1 MIIDLN
7 TFEQTIDPAILKRG
21 LTYFK
26 QGKVISVEHYAD
38 SEVCA
43 TIQGSDELYTTRL
56 KIQGDNIVESC
67 CSCPYDLGPV
77 CKHVAALIFYL
88 KQDELG
94 IKVKAASNKRAKT
107 PAQTKQEAFEKTLAS
122 VTKEQLSEYVEYLCS
137 QNRTIRQEFLSRYQ
151 PQEAKNSKTHYKS
164 SLSAL
169 SHSLTHRG
177 FMDFH
182 SANYFSDALDQTLG
196 EADNRIE
203 AGDYISAIG
212 AACAVLEEAT
222 KAINHC
228 DDSSGLIGSNIDYA
242 KELLIRISLNADD
255 AEVQKTL
262 FDYCIKTFN
271 KGSFKGWDWHLPL
284 LEIAINVASKQME
297 LQTISTLLE
306 TEIANSD
313 DSGCYKDSAMEIKAK
328 LIAKVDS
335 DIAARAYMTD
345 NINIV
350 AFRKQLIK
358 YNLQINNKSEAKRLA
373 REGVQSHSDENQ
385 WREYLL
391 KIAESENDKTEVVT
405 QAKALL
411 LATYRQDEM
420 MNYITILKSW
430 LNAIEWIELK
440 LQLKNELNSASG
452 VSQLLLLLAETEKDW
467 ELYFEQVSK
476 SNHYSYILEA
486 EKILPDEYRPQLAK
500 LYADTILK
508 EMSTQ
513 IGRNH
518 YIEAARYIRR
528 IIKLGER
535 DMANRLIDHLRS
547 TYRQRPALLEEL
559 DNI

>member
-7 TFEQTIDPAILKRG
+7 TFEQTIDPTILKRG

-56 KIQGDNIVESC
+56 KIEGDNIVESC

-94 IKVKAASNKRAKT
+94 IKAKT
-107 PAQTKQEAFEKTLAS
+107 TPNKKAKTSAQTKQDAIKKTLES
-122 VTKEQLSEYVEYLCS
+122 VTKEQLTEYVEYLCS

-151 PQEAKNSKTHYKS
+151 PKNAKNSKTHYKS

-169 SHSLTHRG
+169 SHTLTHRG
-177 FMDFH
+177 FIDYR
-182 SANYFSDALDQTLG
+182 SANYFSEALDQTLS

-203 AGDYISAIG
+203 AGDYLSAIG

-228 DDSSGLIGSNIDYA
+228 DDSSGLIGSNIEYA
-242 KELLIRISLNADD
+242 KDLLIRISLNTTND
-255 AEVQKTL
+255 EVKKVL

-284 LEIAINVASKQME
+284 LEIATNVAESHKE
-297 LQTISTLLE
+297 FQTISTIIE
-306 TEIANSD
+306 AEINNSND
-313 DSGCYKDSAMEIKAK
+313 RDWYKDSAMEIKAK

-335 DIAARAYMTD
+335 DIAARAYMAD

-350 AFRKQLIK
+350 AFRKQLIE

-373 REGVQSHSDENQ
+373 QEGVQMHRYETK
-385 WREYLL
+385 WRECLL
-391 KIAESENDKTEVVT
+391 KIAEGENDKTEVVT

-420 MNYITILKSW
+420 QNYITILKGW
-430 LNAIEWIELK
+430 LNAIEWIEFK
-440 LQLKNELNSASG
+440 GQLKYELNSASG
-452 VSQLLLLLAETEKDW
+452 ISQLLLLLAEIEKDW

-476 SNHYSYILEA
+476 SNHYSYILDA
-486 EKILPDEYRPQLAK
+486 EKILPSEYNSRLAK

-535 DMANRLIDHLRS
+535 DMAHNLISHLRF
-547 TYRQRPALLEEL
+547 TYKQRPALLEEL